1 MPVGVT
7 KLVFHTHTHAGFR
20 SSCLSLPS
28 PSPYTRT
35 SQAGFDVNAELM
47 NGRNPLHYAADYG
60 HADMLEYLLSK
71 GAKIDVR
78 VEGGR

>member
-7 KLVFHTHTHAGFR
+7 ELVFDTHAGFR
-20 SSCLSLPS
+20 SSCLFLPS
-28 PSPYTRT
+28 PSPYSCT

-60 HADMLEYLLSK
+60 HADVLEYLLSK